1 MECCNRYHPPSVAPR
16 PKVKQSPEHRSP
28 ALAPP
33 TQVTLIGH
41 NAQIVATAAFFV
53 GARVPVKVYTN
64 DPGLDDRLAPYPGVV
79 VQRLDAEYAD
89 APADLPGAPYFIG
102 VEDAAT
108 AERIKAWLPTTT
120 AVFLLRPDT
129 RRGRPAGFLSLLPPQ
144 SDNRTA
150 VLRRL
155 DDLKRLDRLMAMARG
170 RKHALILMYRDP
182 DPDAIGAALAL
193 SAIWKSAGV
202 VSEIR
207 HTGEVQRYQNKLLL
221 SWLNQPI
228 ERLAE
233 GELAQADLVAVVD
246 AQPGFWSDPPPAEVV
261 IDHHPPREDTV
272 AAFTDLRPDY
282 GSTSTILSEYL
293 AAADMPVD
301 RQLAT
306 ALMYGIVTDT
316 DDLKRHAST
325 HDIRA
330 FERLHDRADRHFLAR
345 LEKSQVPMA
354 TLDYIAWAISHRVV
368 YREMV
373 LIFFGE
379 VPNVDVCV
387 QVADL
392 VLLTCGIT
400 WVVCAGMHDGHLVA
414 VFRGDGHRQDVGR
427 RANLAFGKIGSAG
440 GHRTMGRAE
449 VDLQGASPDEAV
461 GILVGNLFRRMS
473 PKRRQ
478 RIVRTL
484 KAHLQD
490 AGPADPDRCEVG
502 V

>member
-1 MECCNRYHPPSVAPR
+1 
-16 PKVKQSPEHRSP
+16 
-28 ALAPP
+28 
-33 TQVTLIGH
+33 VTLIGH
-41 NAQIVATAAFFV
+41 NAQIVPTVAFFV
-53 GARVPVKVYTN
+53 GARIPVRVYTN
-64 DPGLDDRLAPYPGVV
+64 DPGLDDRLAPYPGVQV
-79 VQRLDAEYAD
+79 HHLAEDYD
-89 APADLPGAPYFIG
+89 QPPADLPGAPYFVG
-102 VEDAAT
+102 VEDSAT
-108 AERIKAWLPTTT
+108 ADRIRAWLPSTS
-120 AVFLLRPDT
+120 AVFLLRPET
-129 RRGRPAGFLSLLPPQ
+129 RRGHPPAGFLSLLPPQ
-144 SDNRTA
+144 SENRQQ
-150 VLRRL
+150 VMRRL
-155 DDLKRLDRLMAMARG
+155 DDLRRLDRLLALARG

-193 SAIWKSAGV
+193 NAIWRSAGV
-202 VSEIR
+202 EAEIR

-221 SWLNQPI
+221 SWLSYPI
-228 ERLAE
+228 ERLRD
-233 GELAQADLVAVVD
+233 GELAAADLVAVVD
-246 AQPGFWSDPPPAEVV
+246 AQPGFWTVDPPAADVV
-261 IDHHPPREDTV
+261 IDHHPPRPDTT

-293 AAADMPVD
+293 AAADLPVD

-306 ALMYGIVTDT
+306 ALLYGIVTDT

-400 WVVCAGMHDGHLVA
+400 WVVCAGIHAGHLVA

-427 RANLAFGKIGSAG
+427 RATLAFGKIGSAG

-449 VDLQGASPDEAV
+449 VDLDGASPDEAV

-478 RIVRTL
+478 RIMRTL

-490 AGPADPDRCEVG
+490 AGPADPERCEVG